1 MWQNG
6 NFTNILFPDA
16 AGTQPTKI
24 NDKGVI
30 VGDYED
36 TLGSGHGF
44 SFINGTYTPI
54 DRVTPNTLLLGLNNF
69 NNIVGLTE
77 NDKGDVFVQRLLCQP
92 ILKDVYFHSAC
103 LQAGSVS

>member
-54 DRVTPNTLLLGLNNF
+54 DRVTEHT
-69 NNIVGLTE
+69 
-77 NDKGDVFVQRLLCQP
+77 
-92 ILKDVYFHSAC
+92 SART
-103 LQAGSVS
+103 Q